1 MATKEEFERAQADV
15 KTLKKVP
22 SNDDLLKLYGLFK
35 QATVGDVAGKR
46 PGMLDPKGRAKY
58 DAWEGQR
65 GTDAEPV
72 GPTIT
77 PSAMPTWRRSARV
90 RVEGRA
96 GTGLTGLNP
105 SSSPKVPWVE
115 TPRSIALSG
124 ALP

>member
-15 KTLKKVP
+15 KSLKKVP

-65 GTDAEPV
+65 GTDAEQ
-72 GPTIT
+72 
-77 PSAMPTWRRSARV
+77 ARAQYV
-90 RVEGRA
+90 ALVEKLVA
-96 GTGLTGLNP
+96 KDT
-105 SSSPKVPWVE
+105 
-115 TPRSIALSG
+115 
-124 ALP
+124 